1 MSCLIWSVT
10 ILAPNTSNGQA
21 RMNGIHIHNRMVYY
35 YLLVFSCL
43 LPFYFNQRKIILSKF
58 YDIRDKRET
67 ESSNSSYQNQN
78 WASLFIRK
86 KNHCLHQCKWCV
98 LGNCFHHALLILM
111 INTFSFRQRN
121 RYNIKIPR
129 FLLFPPREIRCA
141 RGQPDRTDPATHSG
155 IHPMYPLFFFS
166 TSSLSF
172 RPKFT

>member
-1 MSCLIWSVT
+1 
-10 ILAPNTSNGQA
+10 
-21 RMNGIHIHNRMVYY
+21 MVYY

-58 YDIRDKRET
+58 YDIRDKCET

-86 KNHCLHQCKWCV
+86 KNHCLHHCKWCV
-98 LGNCFHHALLILM
+98 LGNCFHHVLLILI

-121 RYNIKIPR
+121 RYNIKIQR

-141 RGQPDRTDPATHSG
+141 RGQDRPG
-155 IHPMYPLFFFS
+155 NPLRYSSHVPSLFLQYLQSFFQAEIYI
-166 TSSLSF
+166 
-172 RPKFT
+172 KFTFHKRYIWVRFLQDVVHVLGRPNV